1 MSGQSRASRRW
12 IVPATA
18 FVFEYQAASVCCS
31 RGEMVGPQVA
41 EASESAQV
49 YKLPAVIP
57 QPVEAPGGPSNRR
70 TVIMV
75 SLAALS
81 VLGAAVSSLP
91 ASDRFDWTNV
101 SWSNLELPAVPNFDR
116 LTASLSWPELSL
128 PDLSL
133 PHLSWPDF
141 SRLAAAKP
149 KPAPPAMP
157 DPALMAALTE
167 IQVSQRQSAVVLAG
181 LTESAAAQ
189 QAELKKLSRQVTLV
203 SVQMDSLRGTVTL
216 TSSIPAAAPSN
227 PLQAAAPPSP
237 SMFTDDPMT
246 ASINPA
252 TNASARVVRPARKTS
267 HVPAPPAPAPAT
279 PTIPKPV
286 GPVSVGGAPLGAES
300 GT

>member
-1 MSGQSRASRRW
+1 
-12 IVPATA
+12 
-18 FVFEYQAASVCCS
+18 
-31 RGEMVGPQVA
+31 MVGPQVA

-101 SWSNLELPAVPNFDR
+101 SWSNLDLPSLPNFDR

-141 SRLAAAKP
+141 GRVAAAKP
-149 KPAPPAMP
+149 KPAAPAMP
-157 DPALMAALTE
+157 DPALIAALTE

-216 TSSIPAAAPSN
+216 TSSIPATAPGIPLAAAAPS
-227 PLQAAAPPSP
+227 PSP
-237 SMFTDDPMT
+237 SMFTSDDPMT

-252 TNASARVVRPARKTS
+252 TNASARVVRPARKTT
-267 HVPAPPAPAPAT
+267 HVPAAPAPAPAS
-279 PTIPKPV
+279 PPIPKPV
-286 GPVSVGGAPLGAES
+286 GPVSVGGAPLGGES